1 MNKQTYITP
10 EVVSVSVE
18 LERGIAQSGGAIN
31 DGYGEGGEAGG
42 GGGESGET
50 EW

>member
-1 MNKQTYITP
+1 MNKQLYVSP
-10 EVVSVSVE
+10 ELSVVSVE
-18 LERGIAQSGGAIN
+18 LERGIAQSGGAID
-31 DGYGEGGEAGG
+31 DGYGEGGAAGG